1 MPTRME
7 VVGVTGLPAIRRGD
21 DLGTLIAAA
30 LESSGIGLVD
40 GDVLVVAQAIVS
52 RAEGSVVRLDG
63 VVPTPRAI
71 RYAEETGKDPRL
83 LEVIL
88 SCSRSVVWA
97 GKGFIICETGSGLVC
112 ANAGVDQ
119 SNVEEGWVSTL
130 PEDPDA
136 SARAISEKI
145 LQATGARV
153 PVIVSDSEGRP
164 FRRGA
169 IGVAVGVAGMSP
181 VKAMAGMPDYFGRK
195 LETTEVAVAD
205 LICSAASLVMGEAAE
220 GIPVVLVRG
229 LEPEGEGTIADLLYE
244 RDVFKEEMLGR
255 KSLDHPDDRP

>member
-1 MPTRME
+1 VEVGWRKLPSGIE
-7 VVGVTGLPAIRRGD
+7 VVGITGLPRISRGD
-21 DLGTLIAAA
+21 DLGAMIASA
-30 LESSGIGLVD
+30 LRSSGISPMT
-40 GDVLVVAQAIVS
+40 GDVLVVAQTIVS
-52 RAEGSVVRLDG
+52 RAEGSVMRLED
-63 VVPTPRAI
+63 VVPTPRAM
-71 RYAEETGKDPRL
+71 RYAEETGKDPRIM
-83 LEVIL
+83 EVVL
-88 SCSRSVVWA
+88 SQARSVVWA
-97 GKGFIICETGSGLVC
+97 GKGFIICETQSGMVC

-119 SNVEEGWVSTL
+119 SNVDEGWVSTL

-145 LQATGARV
+145 QRVTGAKI

-169 IGVAVGVAGMSP
+169 IGVAVGVAGMAP
-181 VKAMAGMPDYFGRK
+181 VKSLAGTPDYFGRR

-220 GIPVVLVRG
+220 GVPVVLVRG
-229 LEPEGEGTIADLLYE
+229 LEPEGEGGISDLLYE

-255 KSLDHPDDRP
+255 SK